1 MYHIG
6 IVEQVISPE
15 GKGMISADASVQ
27 AVVRMW
33 DDNLLIIA
41 VDKKI
46 SKSVK
51 KNDYVL
57 TDYSPMS
64 ASSQHRKLCVTK
76 ILPQDAGSKVW
87 TEFKDEFERRKA
99 SMQQNPPQQPVRYIR

>member
-1 MYHIG
+1 LYHIG
-6 IVEQVISPE
+6 IVEQVISPD
-15 GKGMISADASVQ
+15 GKGVISADTVVQ

-33 DDNLLIIA
+33 DENLLIIA

-46 SKSVK
+46 GKNVK
-51 KNDYVL
+51 KGDYVL

-64 ASSQHRKLCVTK
+64 ASSQHRKLCITK
-76 ILPQDAGSKVW
+76 ILPQDSGSKVW

-99 SMQQNPPQQPVRYIR
+99 AMQQTPPQQPVRYIR

>member
-6 IVEQVISPE
+6 IVEQVISPG
-15 GKGMISADASVQ
+15 GKGVISADTVVQ

-33 DDNLLIIA
+33 DENLLIVA

-46 SKSVK
+46 GKNVK
-51 KNDYVL
+51 KGDYVL

-64 ASSQHRKLCVTK
+64 AASPHRKLCVTK
-76 ILPQDAGSKVW
+76 ILPQDSGSKVW
-87 TEFKDEFERRKA
+87 TEFKDELEKRK
-99 SMQQNPPQQPVRYIR
+99 SKMEQQSQQPVRYIR